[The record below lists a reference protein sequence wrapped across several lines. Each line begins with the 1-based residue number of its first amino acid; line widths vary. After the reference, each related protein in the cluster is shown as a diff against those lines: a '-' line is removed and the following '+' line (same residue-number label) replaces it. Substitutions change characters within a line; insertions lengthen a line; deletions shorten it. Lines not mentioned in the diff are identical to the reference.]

1 MTLADF
7 EPLSRAERLLLEAYA
22 GAGIARVGY
31 RRPAAPTPDVTV
43 RAGFL
48 AFLARGAGDRAG
60 AHGKRIEMLG
70 AWVHGRFSVQGSLVP
85 VGLWLYRC
93 VFDNTPVF
101 DGARFAASIGFPDCA
116 LPALHAE
123 ACFVAGAFTL
133 NSGCSVLGEVRLA
146 RSTLLHDLNLER
158 ARLGIG
164 FDAPAAGRHPLVA
177 DGLRVGG
184 DVLLGKGFE
193 AAGEVRFVGARIEG
207 DLRATAAQLH
217 GSVDADG
224 ARQTALNL
232 DRAEVAGDVLLDRG
246 FSAAGTVRLKRVR
259 IGGDLDATDAAF
271 DVVGDASWSEGAALL
286 LDGARIRGALRLCKL
301 QTPLLGAT
309 LADARVGSLVDDA
322 STWGQRH
329 VLDGFRYTRL
339 ADAAPTDAAFRRSW
353 LARQRPAHLD
363 AAGFRPDPW
372 RQAIK
377 VLRRM
382 GHPAEAA
389 ALAVG
394 REEWLREVGRI
405 GAGQPRVL
413 RWLARLGHRVF
424 GWVAGYGHRPLRL
437 LVWSAAVWL
446 ACASVYQFGAA
457 EGVQALAPHPL
468 LYSAQRLVP
477 MLDLLQGRPL
487 DAVPAESAWHAWMY
501 AVMVL
506 EGLLGWAAGLTL
518 ITTLAGWA
526 DRDRRR

>member
-7 EPLSRAERLLLEAYA
+7 EPLSRAERLLLEAFTH
-22 GAGIARVGY
+22 AGIARVGY

-43 RAGFL
+43 RAAFL

-70 AWVHGRFSVQGSLVP
+70 AWVQGRFSVQGAAVP

-93 VFDNTPVF
+93 VFDSAPVF
-101 DGARFAASIGFPDCA
+101 DGARWAGSIGFPDCA

-123 ACFVAGAFTL
+123 GCTIAGALTL
-133 NSGCSVLGEVRLA
+133 NAGCSVLGEVRL
-146 RSTLLHDLNLER
+146 SHSSILHDLNLER
-158 ARLGIG
+158 ARLGGG
-164 FDAPAAGRHPLVA
+164 FDAPATGKRPLVA

-193 AAGEVRFVGARIEG
+193 AAGEVRFVGASIEG
-207 DLRATAAQLH
+207 DLRATGAQLH

-224 ARQTALNL
+224 ARQVALNL
-232 DRAEVAGDVLLDRG
+232 DRAHVAGDVSLDRG

-286 LDGARIRGALRLCKL
+286 LDGARIRGALRLCRL

-329 VLDGFRYTRL
+329 VLDGFRYARL
-339 ADAAPTDAAFRRSW
+339 ADAAPTDAAFRRGW
-353 LARQRPAHLD
+353 LARQRPAHLGAD
-363 AAGFRPDPW
+363 FRLDPW

-377 VLRRM
+377 VMRRM
-382 GHPAEAA
+382 GHGADAA

-394 REEWLREVGRI
+394 RENWLRDIGRI
-405 GAGQPRVL
+405 GAGQPRAL
-413 RWLARLGHRVF
+413 RWLVRLGHRIF
-424 GWVAGYGHRPLRL
+424 GWVAGYGHQPLRL
-437 LVWSAAVWL
+437 LALTAGVWL
-446 ACASVYQFGAA
+446 VCAWVYQFGAA
-457 EGVQALAPHPL
+457 QGLHAPANPW
-468 LYSAQRLVP
+468 LYSLERLVP
-477 MLDLLQGRPL
+477 MLDLLQGRQF
-487 DAVPAESAWHAWMY
+487 AAAPAPGPWGDLLH

-506 EGLLGWAAGLTL
+506 EGLLGWAAGLAL
-518 ITTLAGWA
+518 IATLAGWA
-526 DRDRRR
+526 DRDRRG